1 MNIIKVQRESN
12 MELCR
17 IIAIS
22 LVVMVHSQFAT
33 FGIPQEFNYISIL
46 HIILQSVSI
55 IGVNVFVLISG
66 YYSIKLKKSS
76 IINLLY
82 ICIFYGIIN
91 LFSQLYLGTF
101 NIKSLFIISRSNW
114 FIPYYLGL
122 MLVSPILNTWIENT
136 NKNSF
141 RKILIALL
149 IFECWFGFFPDVV
162 QIPMFNSG
170 CTITSFMILYLLA
183 RYYRLYGI
191 PLFNKF
197 NIGGYVFSTIIIALT
212 SIFSLYLG
220 FSSHGVNKPFDSD
233 NPLVIFSALCFMI
246 YFTKKKIN
254 YSPIIN
260 RLAKSTL
267 AVLLIHASGV
277 GHNFLKSIYLEIIK
291 FNIPIY
297 ILLLFL
303 TIFVIY
309 MTCTILDEIRIKSFN
324 YLYQKLEKYG
334 ISNTTL

>member
-1 MNIIKVQRESN
+1 MNVIKVQRESN

-33 FGIPQEFNYISIL
+33 FGIPQEFTPYSIL
-46 HIILQSVSI
+46 RIILQSVSI

-76 IINLLY
+76 IINIIY
-82 ICIFYGIIN
+82 ICLFYGIIN
-91 LFSQLYLGTF
+91 LISQLYLGTF
-101 NIKSLFIISRSNW
+101 NLKSIFIISRSNW

-122 MLVSPILNTWIENT
+122 MLISPILNAWIENISKSAF
-136 NKNSF
+136 KN
-141 RKILIALL
+141 ILIALL
-149 IFECWFGFFPDVV
+149 IFECWFGFFPDAV

-191 PLFNKF
+191 PFFDKF
-197 NIGGYVFSTIIIALT
+197 HTGGGYIFATIIIAAT
-212 SIFSLYLG
+212 SIFALYIGL
-220 FSSHGVNKPFDSD
+220 STHWVNKPFDSD
-233 NPLVIFSALCFMI
+233 NPIVIFSALCFMI
-246 YFTKKKIN
+246 YFTKLKIN

-260 RLAKSTL
+260 RLATSTL
-267 AVLLIHASGV
+267 AVLLIHTS
-277 GHNFLKSIYLEIIK
+277 SIGRKILRMIYAEIIQY
-291 FNIPIY
+291 NIFIY

-303 TIFVIY
+303 TIIIVYLIS
-309 MTCTILDEIRIKSFN
+309 TLIDEIRLRTYKPISKS
-324 YLYQKLEKYG
+324 
-334 ISNTTL
+334 I

>member
-1 MNIIKVQRESN
+1 MNTIKAQRESN

-33 FGIPQEFNYISIL
+33 FGIPQEYNSISIIR
-46 HIILQSVSI
+46 IILQSISI

-66 YYSIKLKKSS
+66 YYSIKLKKNS
-76 IINLLY
+76 IINILY

-91 LFSQLYLGTF
+91 LLSQFYLGTF
-101 NIKSLFIISRSNW
+101 NIKSIFIISRSNW

-122 MLVSPILNTWIENT
+122 MLISPILNTWIENT
-136 NKNSF
+136 NKNIF
-141 RKILIALL
+141 KKVLIALL
-149 IFECWFGFFPDVV
+149 LFECWFGFFPDAV

-183 RYYRLYGI
+183 RYYKLYGI
-191 PLFNKF
+191 PIFNRF
-197 NIGGYVFSTIIIALT
+197 NTGIGYVFATIIIALT
-212 SIFSLYLG
+212 SIFALNLG
-220 FSSHGVNKPFDSD
+220 LSSHWVNKPFDSD
-233 NPLVIFSALCFMI
+233 NPVVIFSAFCFMI

-260 RLAKSTL
+260 RFATSTL
-267 AVLLIHASGV
+267 AVLLIHTS
-277 GHNFLKSIYLEIIK
+277 SIGRKVLRMIYAEIIQY
-291 FNIPIY
+291 NTIEY

-303 TIFVIY
+303 TIIIVYFIS
-309 MTCTILDEIRIKSFN
+309 TLIDEIRIRTYKIFSKS
-324 YLYQKLEKYG
+324 L
-334 ISNTTL
+334 

>member
-1 MNIIKVQRESN
+1 MNAIKTQRESN

-33 FGIPQEFNYISIL
+33 FGIPQEFNSISIL
-46 HIILQSVSI
+46 RIILQSVSI
-55 IGVNVFVLISG
+55 IGVNVFVLLSG

-76 IINLLY
+76 IINILY

-91 LFSQLYLGTF
+91 LLSQLYLGTF
-101 NIKSLFIISRSNW
+101 NIKSIFIISRSNW

-122 MLVSPILNTWIENT
+122 MLISPILNTWIENT
-136 NKNSF
+136 SHNTFK
-141 RKILIALL
+141 KILIALL
-149 IFECWFGFFPDVV
+149 LFECWFGFFPDAV

-191 PLFNKF
+191 PIFDKYHRW
-197 NIGGYVFSTIIIALT
+197 GYIFATIIIAAI
-212 SIFSLYLG
+212 SIFALYIGL
-220 FSSHGVNKPFDSD
+220 STHWVNKPFDSD
-233 NPLVIFSALCFMI
+233 NPIVIFSALCFMI
-246 YFTKKKIN
+246 YFTKLKIN

-260 RLAKSTL
+260 RLATSTL
-267 AVLLIHASGV
+267 AVLLIHTS
-277 GHNFLKSIYLEIIK
+277 SIGRKILRMIYAEIIQY
-291 FNIPIY
+291 NIFIY

-303 TIFVIY
+303 TIIIVYLIS
-309 MTCTILDEIRIKSFN
+309 TLIDEIRIRTYKS
-324 YLYQKLEKYG
+324 
-334 ISNTTL
+334 ISKSI